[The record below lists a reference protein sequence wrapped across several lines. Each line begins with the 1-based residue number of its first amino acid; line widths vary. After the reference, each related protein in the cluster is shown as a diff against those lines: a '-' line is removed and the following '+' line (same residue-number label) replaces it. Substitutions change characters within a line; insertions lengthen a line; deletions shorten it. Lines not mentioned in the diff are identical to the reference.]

1 MPRPL
6 RYTLALILLAVSLV
20 LLAWAFWPAER
31 VIRRQLIQP
40 IEIQLPTSGSS
51 LPMQREF
58 AWTHQFIETAGLPI
72 VAARFALI
80 I

>member
-1 MPRPL
+1 MSKPL

-20 LLAWAFWPAER
+20 LLAWAFWPAGR
-31 VIRRQLIQP
+31 VIRRQLLQP
-40 IEIQLPTSGSS
+40 TEIELPTPGST
-51 LPMQREF
+51 LPLQCEV
-58 AWTHQFIETAGLPI
+58 AWTQQFIETAGLPI